1 MWLRLAS
8 EVAWHA
14 AAFSKHSQSWRCP
27 STPQILVFATPRRL
41 PAEVRVQ
48 PLQVTADEISSRSV
62 ILPIAD

>member
-8 EVAWHA
+8 EVAWHT

-27 STPQILVFATPRRL
+27 STPRIFVYVMPKHL

-48 PLQVTADEISSRSV
+48 PLQATADGISRRSV
-62 ILPIAD
+62 NLPIAD